1 MGFSLAFANVSIRQ
15 RITLSP
21 PLRYELKFDVPI
33 FVMRVAAEGGL
44 GLMKRSEKPGSDP
57 IFGDGISPS

>member
-21 PLRYELKFDVPI
+21 PLRYELEFDVTI
-33 FVMRVAAEGGL
+33 FVMRVAAESGSGL
-44 GLMKRSEKPGSDP
+44 TERSEKPVGNP
-57 IFGDGISPS
+57 IFGDGISPA